1 MNRGSRRKIL
11 LVTTSD
17 GQDFTI
23 ERRPFWISQL
33 DVGQSVHMDFAKE
46 NYRMNEIRYNKR
58 GIEKVRKS
66 EKTMNNQIN

>member
-1 MNRGSRRKIL
+1 M
-11 LVTTSD
+11 TTSD

-46 NYRMNEIRYNKR
+46 NSRMNEIRYNMT
-58 GIEKVRKS
+58 GV
-66 EKTMNNQIN
+66 EKTMNNQIQ